1 MLPWCGPHPKGIP
14 VIQPK
19 RLVLVPVLAVGLGGL
34 SVSAAQ
40 ATTDAL
46 SPEAVG
52 ALAVAACQ
60 LDPAAPLTLAQLN
73 PVVVGEADV
82 EVVPGEIT
90 AHVVRADVSTSA
102 GDVQQC
108 TFGVLHRDALLARVQ
123 YLGVASLGRLDTVA
137 GTSYGVSTDVAI
149 GNMGLSSPVDP
160 TTEVSLGGFLTPLA
174 NAVEDP
180 TYTVSL
186 NRKSIEVVQIAVSRA
201 TKDAAAKLL
210 RAQTK
215 AAAKLQKKQLKA
227 AGKGKHAEKA
237 VAAAERAYARRV
249 AAAQKA
255 YLRATTPKT
264 VSRPV
269 GRDVVVT
276 GSVVA
281 LG

>member
-1 MLPWCGPHPKGIP
+1 

-19 RLVLVPVLAVGLGGL
+19 RLALVPLLALGVGGM
-34 SVSAAQ
+34 SVSAAHA
-40 ATTDAL
+40 ATGPL
-46 SPEAVG
+46 SADAVG
-52 ALAVAACQ
+52 ALAVASCQ
-60 LDPAAPLTLAQLN
+60 LDPAAPLTLAQMN

-90 AHVVRADVSTSA
+90 VHVVRADVSTSA

-108 TFGVLHRDALLARVQ
+108 TFGVLHRDALLAQVQ
-123 YLGVASLGRLDTVA
+123 YLGVASLTRVDTLA
-137 GTSYGVSTDVAI
+137 GTSYGVSTGVAI
-149 GNMGLSSPVDP
+149 GNMGKSSPVDP

-186 NRKSIEVVQIAVSRA
+186 NRKSIEVVQIAVNRA
-201 TKDAAAKLL
+201 EKNAAARLL

-215 AAAKLQKKQLKA
+215 AAAKLQKKQVKA
-227 AGKGKHAEKA
+227 AGKAKHADKA
-237 VAAAERAYARRV
+237 IAAAERAYARRI

-255 YLRATTPKT
+255 YLRATAPKT

-269 GRDVVVT
+269 GHDHTVT